1 MKTNEFRKRVL
12 PLKDHLL
19 RMAYRITGDAE
30 QSEKI
35 VEDVMLAVWAD
46 RASLVV
52 IQDLP
57 IYCLMKVRNCALQTR
72 RGRPMEKEPFAVG

>member
-1 MKTNEFRKRVL
+1 MKTKEFKERVL

-19 RMAYRITGDAE
+19 RAAYRITGDAE

-35 VEDVMLAVWAD
+35 VEDVMLRVWAD

-57 IYCLMKVRNCALQTR
+57 TYCLTRVRNYALQIPL
-72 RGRPMEKEPFAVG
+72 GRPGEKETFAVG